1 MFGISGYV
9 MGGMAAVIATL
20 VIFIGIQA
28 KRNSIN
34 KEIAVVATQEK
45 QLYKDAYVKL
55 LTAVKEHNKVCDVI
69 PPIVPDDEV
78 KPDGGRRRIF
88 PWLRSEKLEKELTDE
103 FGVDMGLV
111 PEPIEDN

>member
-9 MGGMAAVIATL
+9 MGGMAAVIAALCIIVT
-20 VIFIGIQA
+20 IQWNVNA
-28 KRNSIN
+28 RYKDR
-34 KEIAVVATQEK
+34 AVVAEQDKELFK
-45 QLYKDAYVKL
+45 NAYVKL
-55 LTAVKEHNKVCDVI
+55 FAAVKEHNKICDVI

-111 PEPIEDN
+111 PQTVDGS